1 MSKEVTM
8 PRIGANED
16 TVILGSWLVKEGE
29 FVHKRQIIATIEST
43 KVTQDL
49 YSPADGYIH
58 LLIEEYD
65 EVEVGKVIAQITESE
80 GEVVAAPQETT
91 AEEKV
96 QITAKAQ
103 KLIDEYHIDINQLP
117 KLRLIRE
124 KDVEALIGPRFS
136 IKETIGNH
144 LIIYGTGGWTREII
158 SICRQTH
165 AWEVDYIIGGIGDL
179 NDKESIMGVPI
190 ISNKQLDELYAKGY
204 NKVVNAVAVTPNAF
218 SRKDIYELLQKRN
231 FECPNIIDKSAIIGA
246 DVKMGEGNLIMAGAV
261 VGAEARIGNHC
272 VINAN
277 CTLSHNNVI
286 SDCTHI
292 ASGAVLAGNVVVG
305 SNTLIG
311 QNCTIYADVHIG
323 NNVLIQN
330 GCSVF
335 KDVPDNTIVKNK

>member
-1 MSKEVTM
+1 MSKDVTM
-8 PRIGANED
+8 PRVGANED
-16 TVILGSWLVKEGE
+16 TVTLGSWLVKEGD

-58 LLIEEYD
+58 LLVEEYD

-80 GEVVAAPQETT
+80 EVATPVQK
-91 AEEKV
+91 EEVEEEV

-103 KLIDEYHIDINQLP
+103 KLIDEYKIDKSQLP

-124 KDVEALIGPRFS
+124 KDIEALIGPRFS
-136 IKETIGNH
+136 IQETIGNH

-165 AWEVDYIIGGIGDL
+165 AWEVAYVIGGIGDL
-179 NDKESIMGVPI
+179 RDKDSIMGVPI
-190 ISNKQLDELYAKGY
+190 ISNKQLDELLAKGY

-231 FECPNIIDKSAIIGA
+231 FEFPNIIDRSAIIGA

-292 ASGAVLAGNVVVG
+292 ASGSVLAGNVVVG
-305 SNTLIG
+305 ANTLIG